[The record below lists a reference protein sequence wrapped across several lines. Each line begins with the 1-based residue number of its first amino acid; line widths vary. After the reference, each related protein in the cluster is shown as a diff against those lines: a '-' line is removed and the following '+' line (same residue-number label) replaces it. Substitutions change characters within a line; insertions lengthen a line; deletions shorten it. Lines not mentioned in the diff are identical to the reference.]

1 MPKGPLRDADL
12 ADLVV
17 QRENDTRAQKGPPRS
32 RWSAGWLLAGAI
44 LLVAAGFWTT
54 RLPFGAQI
62 ADMVREK
69 SSMAPRAPPLPTQII
84 AEGSTANGYVVPTR
98 QASVA
103 SKGTGR
109 LEYLGV
115 AVGDR
120 VKAGQII
127 ARIEHGDA
135 LAALLQSKAKVDVS
149 RAALATAQA
158 ELRDATLNYE
168 RTQTLL
174 AQQFLSQS
182 EFDSAEA
189 RFNRA
194 TAAINSAE
202 AAIKAALAD
211 EQAAE
216 VLMENTRILSPFD
229 GIVLKKFAEVGE
241 VVAPFAASPVS
252 RGAVVLIADL
262 TTLFVEA
269 EVSESMI
276 GRLRTGQPA
285 DIRLD
290 AVRNH
295 VYRGA
300 VAQIIPTADRS
311 KATVLAKVRLLD
323 PDAFVLPEMSAKVTF
338 VSEPV
343 EEKR

>member
-1 MPKGPLRDADL
+1 MPQDPLRDADL
-12 ADLVV
+12 ADLIVPR
-17 QRENDTRAQKGPPRS
+17 QESAQAEKEPS
-32 RWSAGWLLAGAI
+32 RNRGSGRRLLAGLA
-44 LLVAAGFWTT
+44 LVVAVGIWML
-54 RLPFGAQI
+54 RGPFGVHNPDAALEI
-62 ADMVREK
+62 PLPA
-69 SSMAPRAPPLPTQII
+69 SAPPSLPAPTV
-84 AEGSTANGYVVPTR
+84 AEGLTANGYVVPTR

-115 AVGDR
+115 SVGDR
-120 VKAGQII
+120 VKAGQVI
-127 ARIEHGDA
+127 ARLEHGDA
-135 LAALLQSKAKVDVS
+135 RATLLQSKAKIDVS
-149 RAALATAQA
+149 RAALVTAQV
-158 ELRDATLNYE
+158 ELREATLHYE
-168 RTQTLL
+168 RAQTLL
-174 AQQFLSQS
+174 AQGFLSQA

-189 RFNRA
+189 RSSRA
-194 TAAINSAE
+194 KAAISSAE
-202 AAIKAALAD
+202 ATIKAALAD

-216 VLMENTRILSPFD
+216 VLLKNTRILSPFD

-241 VVAPFAASPVS
+241 VVAPFAASPIS

-285 DIRLD
+285 EIRLD
-290 AVRNH
+290 AARNH
-295 VYRGA
+295 VYRGE

-338 VSEPV
+338 VSEPAK
-343 EEKR
+343 ENR

>member
-1 MPKGPLRDADL
+1 MQTTD
-12 ADLVV
+12 VV
-17 QRENDTRAQKGPPRS
+17 QGGHSTASTVPS
-32 RWSAGWLLAGAI
+32 LL
-44 LLVAAGFWTT
+44 T
-54 RLPFGAQI
+54 P
-62 ADMVREK
+62 
-69 SSMAPRAPPLPTQII
+69 II
-84 AEGSTANGYVVPTR
+84 AEGLTANGYVVPKR

-115 AVGDR
+115 DVGDR
-120 VKAGQII
+120 VKIGQVI
-127 ARIEHGDA
+127 ARIEHGDT
-135 LAALLQSKAKVDVS
+135 LAALLQSRAKIEVA
-149 RAALATAQA
+149 RAGLATAQA
-158 ELRDATLNYE
+158 ELRDATLNHE

-174 AQQFLSQS
+174 AQRFLSQA
-182 EFDSAEA
+182 EFDAAEARSSRAKAAISSAEA
-189 RFNRA
+189 
-194 TAAINSAE
+194 T
-202 AAIKAALAD
+202 IKAALAD

-229 GIVLKKFAEVGE
+229 GTVLKKFAEVGE

-295 VYRGA
+295 VYRGE

-311 KATVLAKVRLLD
+311 KATVLAKVRILA
-323 PDAFVLPEMSAKVTF
+323 PDSFVLPEMSAKVSF
-338 VSEPV
+338 LFEPAKK
-343 EEKR
+343 ER